1 MNDKKG
7 EIYIE
12 EKMKFY
18 AAFMKFLFSI
28 VAFSTLALIFWQ
40 CSTHRDR

>member
-28 VAFSTLALIFWQ
+28 AAFSALASIF
-40 CSTHRDR
+40 